1 VLVLEALQEL
11 EPEALPAP
19 LDQGALVVLEVP
31 VPARDLEAQA
41 LDLAPAPVLAPTQAL
56 AVPALS
62 EIGDQALD
70 LRPRPLPGQEI
81 CWEPVWQEEFWEG
94 QQGALEEAW
103 QAGSNMLSNLTGTG
117 QTNTSHS
124 PNQRKALEA
133 ISLEAAK
140 SRMVIRP
147 PATGQAGVRTLP
159 GVLANGS
166 QRSRVCPR
174 KCSGSV

>member
-1 VLVLEALQEL
+1 VLVLEVLQVL

-147 PATGQAGVRTLP
+147 PATGQAGVPTLP

-166 QRSRVCPR
+166 RRSRVCPR